1 MRRGTFVTGAGGFIG
16 KTLVERLTMTPGQHI
31 KILTRTKTVQRL
43 ANRQIEEVVG
53 DLLKPETYQAAL
65 EGCDTVVHLAAATG
79 RVAAGECE
87 RVNVEGTRKLLQACK
102 AAGVRRFLHVSTIA
116 AGYSN
121 QRYYPYA
128 QTKTKAEA
136 VVKES
141 GLEFVIIRPT
151 VVLGEK
157 SPIWKTLS
165 RIAGLS
171 VIPMPQGRPVRV
183 QPIHVDDVVRGIERL
198 LVGDRFKGEVLELG
212 GPRPMAFRE
221 FLELVQLALRGTPG
235 RIINVPLAPIR
246 FGLAMLE
253 PALRPWMPA
262 TAGQLALFAN
272 DSVPSENWLLAE
284 LRDGMQSTQET
295 IAELV
300 NPAGRGG
307 QTETSALPP
316 VEGKPFPPES
326 SQQALEKE
334 CRLFA
339 AYLIGQT
346 PSGYVVEQYARAARV
361 HGLAQDKDFPCL
373 DRATV
378 KIARCGRV
386 FARWIDAYCAL
397 FRRGGAL
404 RRKLVLL
411 SAILEHVAP
420 ASDNFDRVPPSGAFQ
435 TILAV
440 TGYGVKFV
448 LSLLMGTLLMVPT
461 ILFCWIATHTASSNS
476 QAR

>member
-1 MRRGTFVTGAGGFIG
+1 MPR
-16 KTLVERLTMTPGQHI
+16 P
-31 KILTRTKTVQRL
+31 
-43 ANRQIEEVVG
+43 
-53 DLLKPETYQAAL
+53 
-65 EGCDTVVHLAAATG
+65 
-79 RVAAGECE
+79 
-87 RVNVEGTRKLLQACK
+87 
-102 AAGVRRFLHVSTIA
+102 
-116 AGYSN
+116 
-121 QRYYPYA
+121 
-128 QTKTKAEA
+128 KTKAEA

-151 VVLGEK
+151 IVLGER

-165 RIAGLS
+165 KIAGLP
-171 VIPMPQGRPVRV
+171 VIPMPQGCPVRV
-183 QPIHVDDVVRGIERL
+183 QPIHVDDVVRGIQRL
-198 LVGDRFKGEVLELG
+198 LACDRFEGEVLELG

-235 RIINVPLAPIR
+235 RIVNVPLAPIR

-272 DSVPSENWLLAE
+272 DSVASENWLLAE
-284 LRDGMQSTQET
+284 LRDSMPSTQEI
-295 IAELV
+295 IAELI

-307 QTETSALPP
+307 KTETPALHP
-316 VEGKPFPPES
+316 VGRESLPSES
-326 SQQALEKE
+326 SQRVLEKE
-334 CRLFA
+334 CRLFT
-339 AYLIGQT
+339 AYLIGQP
-346 PSGYVVEQYARAARV
+346 PSVYVVEQYARAARV
-361 HGLAQDKDFPCL
+361 HNLAQDKDFPCL
-373 DRATV
+373 DRATL
-378 KIARCGRV
+378 KIARRGRV

-420 ASDNFDRVPPSGAFQ
+420 ASDNFDRVPPSGAVQ

-440 TGYGVKFV
+440 TGYGIKFA
-448 LSLLMGTLLMVPT
+448 LSLLMGALLMVPT
-461 ILFCWIATHTASSNS
+461 ILFCWIATRTAPSGF